1 MPFSLSLIW
10 AQSNQSPVM
19 NKLLLWEVGASLQTL
34 LVLFVRIC
42 TLNMIK
48 SSACALKANRVI
60 APNNNRLLDG
70 ANHYK
75 LAR

>member
-10 AQSNQSPVM
+10 AQSNQSLVM
-19 NKLLLWEVGASLQTL
+19 NKLLLWEGGVSLQTF
-34 LVLFVRIC
+34 LVLFVSIC
-42 TLNMIK
+42 TLNKIK

-60 APNNNRLLDG
+60 APNNNRALDG

-75 LAR
+75 LAC